1 MPFKLF
7 WRTQSWNQ
15 QRSNVA
21 IAIAV
26 DVMVY
31 IVFKERYIGL
41 ENYIFPENVKF
52 LSRGKQLAPKK

>member
-15 QRSNVA
+15 QRYNVA

-26 DVMVY
+26 DVMAYV
-31 IVFKERYIGL
+31 VFKERYIGL

-52 LSRGKQLAPKK
+52 LSRGK